1 MWHSTGTIPGVERRA
16 RPRVGPTA
24 GRRRSPRSRRTNP
37 DPRLPGRR
45 MMGRLSFADAVYL
58 LLMGELP
65 TPAIGRMLNAV
76 LVSSLDH
83 GVTPPS
89 TLAARNVA
97 TSGAPLKDCV
107 AAGIL
112 AFGPHHGGDIESC
125 MRFLDAGLTLV
136 RGGQSMQQAAET
148 ARRRLPAR
156 CDQTPPGF
164 GHRFHT
170 RDPRAARL
178 FQMALELELEGE
190 HVRMIRATERALDAR
205 EGSARPPL
213 PVNVD
218 GAIAAITRRPGVRL
232 RARQRDLPDL
242 AAARA
247 DRARARGAHAP
258 GADAPDRSEGSR
270 LRRREGAAAARG
282 QEVAALFAACSTA
295 CDRLRVPSGTS
306 AGLLQGA

>member
-1 MWHSTGTIPGVERRA
+1 MAKRTDSIAGERRTHA
-16 RPRVGPTA
+16 
-24 GRRRSPRSRRTNP
+24 RSPSEGWQSSLTDIAPNKIAVRGYP
-37 DPRLPGRR
+37 LDE
-45 MMGRLSFADAVYL
+45 MMGRLGFAEAVYL

-76 LVSSLDH
+76 LVSSVDH

-97 TSGAPLKDCV
+97 TTGAPLKDCV

-125 MRFLDAGLTLV
+125 MRFLDGGLTMM
-136 RGGQSMQQAAET
+136 RAGKTIQQAADAIVAECV
-148 ARRRLPAR
+148 AENAE
-156 CDQTPPGF
+156 PPGF

-190 HVRMIRATERALDAR
+190 HVRLIRVTERAIEAQASHFGR
-205 EGSARPPL
+205 AL

-218 GAIAAITRRPGVRL
+218 GAIAAICADLGFAYELGNAIFLISRLPGL
-232 RARQRDLPDL
+232 I
-242 AAARA
+242 
-247 DRARARGAHAP
+247 AHAHEERTRQSP
-258 GADAPDRSEGSR
+258 MRQIDPKDYDYDGAGQRRLPEGR
-270 LRRREGAAAARG
+270 K
-282 QEVAALFAACSTA
+282 
-295 CDRLRVPSGTS
+295 
-306 AGLLQGA
+306 

>member
-1 MWHSTGTIPGVERRA
+1 MSRSAETGKERRA
-16 RPRVGPTA
+16 RPREAAEDRWRTA
-24 GRRRSPRSRRTNP
+24 LTSIAPNKILIRGYAV
-37 DPRLPGRR
+37 DE
-45 MMGRLSFADAVYL
+45 MMGRLSFAEAVYL

-65 TPAIGRMLNAV
+65 TPAIGRMFNAV

-97 TSGAPLKDCV
+97 TSGAPMKDCV

-112 AFGPHHGGDIESC
+112 AFRPHHGGDIETC

-136 RGGQSMQQAAET
+136 RSGGSLQQAAET
-148 ARRRLPAR
+148 LVDGCLR
-156 CDQTPPGF
+156 DGQTPPGF

-190 HVRMIRATERALDAR
+190 HVRMLRATEGVLEARKDAIGR
-205 EGSARPPL
+205 RL

-218 GAIAAITRRPGVRL
+218 GAIAAIC
-232 RARQRDLPDL
+232 ADLGFAYEL
-242 AAARA
+242 GNAIFLI
-247 DRARARGAHAP
+247 
-258 GADAPDRSEGSR
+258 SR
-270 LRRREGAAAARG
+270 LPGLIAHSHEERSRQPPMRQIDPKDEAYDGARERRLPEGRK
-282 QEVAALFAACSTA
+282 
-295 CDRLRVPSGTS
+295 
-306 AGLLQGA
+306 

>member
-1 MWHSTGTIPGVERRA
+1 MAPRDTTELGKDRRA
-16 RPRVGPTA
+16 QPRPAGEARWRTA
-24 GRRRSPRSRRTNP
+24 LTAIAPNKILIRGYPV
-37 DPRLPGRR
+37 DE
-45 MMGRLSFADAVYL
+45 MMGRLSFAEAVYL

-125 MRFLDAGLTLV
+125 MRFLDGGLSLI
-136 RGGQSMQQAAET
+136 RSGSRLQDAAET
-148 ARRRLPAR
+148 VVVEYIGRNE
-156 CDQTPPGF
+156 TPPGF

-178 FQMALELELEGE
+178 FQMVLELELEGE
-190 HVRMIRATERALDAR
+190 HVRLIRAIERVLQTHEDR
-205 EGSARPPL
+205 FGRPM

-218 GAIAAITRRPGVRL
+218 GAIAAICADLGFAYELGNAVFLISRLPGL
-232 RARQRDLPDL
+232 I
-242 AAARA
+242 
-247 DRARARGAHAP
+247 AHAYEERSRQAP
-258 GADAPDRSEGSR
+258 MRQIDPKDHDYDGAKERRLPEGR
-270 LRRREGAAAARG
+270 
-282 QEVAALFAACSTA
+282 T
-295 CDRLRVPSGTS
+295 
-306 AGLLQGA
+306 

>member
-1 MWHSTGTIPGVERRA
+1 MGCTVPPRRA
-16 RPRVGPTA
+16 LMPQRTSTPARRQQPREPAIRWPTA
-24 GRRRSPRSRRTNP
+24 PTSTAPNKILTRGCAL
-37 DPRLPGRR
+37 DE
-45 MMGRLSFADAVYL
+45 MMGRLSFADTVYL

-76 LVSSLDH
+76 LVSSIDH
-83 GVTPPS
+83 GVAPPS

-125 MRFLDAGLTLV
+125 MRFLDRGLSLI
-136 RGGQSMQQAAET
+136 RSGQTVQQAAQATVDECLEDNQ
-148 ARRRLPAR
+148 A
-156 CDQTPPGF
+156 PPGF

-190 HVRMIRATERALDAR
+190 HVRLIRVAERSLDAHK
-205 EGSARPPL
+205 ARFERPL

-218 GAIAAITRRPGVRL
+218 GAIAAICADLGFAYELGNALFLISRLPGL
-232 RARQRDLPDL
+232 I
-242 AAARA
+242 
-247 DRARARGAHAP
+247 AHAHEERTRQQP
-258 GADAPDRSEGSR
+258 MRP
-270 LRRREGAAAARG
+270 
-282 QEVAALFAACSTA
+282 V
-295 CDRLRVPSGTS
+295 
-306 AGLLQGA
+306 

>member
-1 MWHSTGTIPGVERRA
+1 MAKTMPIDRRTQA
-16 RPRVGPTA
+16 RPQAERWQSALTEI
-24 GRRRSPRSRRTNP
+24 SPNKILIRGYP
-37 DPRLPGRR
+37 VDE
-45 MMGRLSFADAVYL
+45 MMGRLGFAEAVYL

-112 AFGPHHGGDIESC
+112 GFGPHHGGDIESC
-125 MRFLDAGLTLV
+125 MRFLDGGLSLM
-136 RGGQSMQQAAET
+136 RGGRKLQHAAEAIVDECV
-148 ARRRLPAR
+148 ARNEV
-156 CDQTPPGF
+156 PPGF
-164 GHRFHT
+164 GHRLHT

-190 HVRMIRATERALDAR
+190 HVRLIRVCERTLDAR
-205 EGSARPPL
+205 QDHFGRPL

-218 GAIAAITRRPGVRL
+218 GAIAAISADLGFAYELGNAIFLISRLPGLIAHAHEERTRQAPMRQIDPKDHDYDG
-232 RARQRDLPDL
+232 ARQRRLP
-242 AAARA
+242 
-247 DRARARGAHAP
+247 
-258 GADAPDRSEGSR
+258 EGR
-270 LRRREGAAAARG
+270 K
-282 QEVAALFAACSTA
+282 
-295 CDRLRVPSGTS
+295 
-306 AGLLQGA
+306 

>member
-1 MWHSTGTIPGVERRA
+1 MEKPSLA
-16 RPRVGPTA
+16 D
-24 GRRRSPRSRRTNP
+24 RRTQAREQTVRWQSALTEIAPNKILIRGYP
-37 DPRLPGRR
+37 VDE
-45 MMGRLSFADAVYL
+45 MMGRLGFAEAVYL

-65 TPAIGRMLNAV
+65 TAAIGRMLNAV

-125 MRFLDAGLTLV
+125 MHFLDKGLSEMRSGRTL
-136 RGGQSMQQAAET
+136 QQAAESIVQECV
-148 ARRRLPAR
+148 AVNEV
-156 CDQTPPGF
+156 PPGF
-164 GHRFHT
+164 GHRLHA

-190 HVRMIRATERALDAR
+190 HVRLIRACERALDAHTGHFGR
-205 EGSARPPL
+205 AL

-218 GAIAAITRRPGVRL
+218 GAIAAISADLGFAYELGNAIFLISRLPGLIAHAHEERTRQTPMRQIDPKDHDYDG
-232 RARQRDLPDL
+232 ARQR
-242 AAARA
+242 
-247 DRARARGAHAP
+247 
-258 GADAPDRSEGSR
+258 
-270 LRRREGAAAARG
+270 
-282 QEVAALFAACSTA
+282 
-295 CDRLRVPSGTS
+295 RVPEGRK
-306 AGLLQGA
+306 

>member
-1 MWHSTGTIPGVERRA
+1 MPTMNERRTQ
-16 RPRVGPTA
+16 PRTVTDRWQTA
-24 GRRRSPRSRRTNP
+24 LTSIAPNSILIRGYAV
-37 DPRLPGRR
+37 DEL
-45 MMGRLSFADAVYL
+45 MGRLSFADAVYL

-65 TPAIGRMLNAV
+65 SPAIGRMLNAV
-76 LVSSLDH
+76 LVSTLDH

-125 MRFLDAGLTLV
+125 MRFLDTGLALV
-136 RGGQSMQQAAET
+136 RGGGTMQQAAET
-148 ARRRLPAR
+148 LVGG
-156 CDQTPPGF
+156 CLKEGQTPPGF

-190 HVRMIRATERALDAR
+190 HIRMIRTIERVLDAR
-205 EGSARPPL
+205 KEEVGQQ

-218 GAIAAITRRPGVRL
+218 GAIAAISADLGFAYDLGNAIFLISRLPGL
-232 RARQRDLPDL
+232 IAHAHEERARQAPMRQIDPKDHDYDGSGVRRLPET
-242 AAARA
+242 RK
-247 DRARARGAHAP
+247 
-258 GADAPDRSEGSR
+258 
-270 LRRREGAAAARG
+270 
-282 QEVAALFAACSTA
+282 
-295 CDRLRVPSGTS
+295 
-306 AGLLQGA
+306 

>member
-1 MWHSTGTIPGVERRA
+1 MPTINERRTQ
-16 RPRVGPTA
+16 PRTMTDRWQTA
-24 GRRRSPRSRRTNP
+24 LTSIAPNSILIRGYAV
-37 DPRLPGRR
+37 DEL
-45 MMGRLSFADAVYL
+45 MGRLSFADAVYL

-76 LVSSLDH
+76 LVSTLDH

-125 MRFLDAGLTLV
+125 MRFLDTGLSMV
-136 RGGQSMQQAAET
+136 RGGGTMQHAADT
-148 ARRRLPAR
+148 LIDG
-156 CDQTPPGF
+156 CLKDNQTPPGF

-190 HVRMIRATERALDAR
+190 HIRMIRTLERALESR
-205 EGSARPPL
+205 KEEFGRQL

-218 GAIAAITRRPGVRL
+218 GAIAAISADLGFAYDLGNAIFLISRLPGL
-232 RARQRDLPDL
+232 IAHAHEERARQAPMRQIDPKDHDYDGSGMRRLPET
-242 AAARA
+242 RK
-247 DRARARGAHAP
+247 
-258 GADAPDRSEGSR
+258 
-270 LRRREGAAAARG
+270 
-282 QEVAALFAACSTA
+282 
-295 CDRLRVPSGTS
+295 
-306 AGLLQGA
+306 

>member
-1 MWHSTGTIPGVERRA
+1 MNNKTALADRRNQTREPSERWQSALTEIAPNKILIRGY
-16 RPRVGPTA
+16 PV
-24 GRRRSPRSRRTNP
+24 
-37 DPRLPGRR
+37 DE
-45 MMGRLSFADAVYL
+45 MMGRLGFAEAVYL

-83 GVTPPS
+83 GVMPPS

-125 MRFLDAGLTLV
+125 MRFLDKGLSEI
-136 RGGQSMQQAAET
+136 RSGKSPHDAATSIVQECVV
-148 ARRRLPAR
+148 ANEA
-156 CDQTPPGF
+156 PPGF
-164 GHRFHT
+164 GHRLHA

-190 HVRMIRATERALDAR
+190 HVRLIRACERVLESHTEAFGR
-205 EGSARPPL
+205 PL

-218 GAIAAITRRPGVRL
+218 GAIAAISADLGFAYELGNAIFLISRLPGLIAHAHEERTRQAPMRQIDPKDHDYDG
-232 RARQRDLPDL
+232 ARQR
-242 AAARA
+242 
-247 DRARARGAHAP
+247 
-258 GADAPDRSEGSR
+258 
-270 LRRREGAAAARG
+270 
-282 QEVAALFAACSTA
+282 
-295 CDRLRVPSGTS
+295 RVPEGRK
-306 AGLLQGA
+306 

>member
-1 MWHSTGTIPGVERRA
+1 MTQRNSGSTTERR
-16 RPRVGPTA
+16 TQE
-24 GRRRSPRSRRTNP
+24 RSPSERWQSSLTEIAPNTILIRGYP
-37 DPRLPGRR
+37 LDEA
-45 MMGRLSFADAVYL
+45 MGRLGFAEAVYL

-76 LVSSLDH
+76 LVSSIDH

-125 MRFLDAGLTLV
+125 MRFLDSGLTKM
-136 RGGQSMQQAAET
+136 RGGLTVQQAADAIVGECV
-148 ARRRLPAR
+148 AENEV
-156 CDQTPPGF
+156 PPGF

-178 FQMALELELEGE
+178 FQMALELEVEGE
-190 HVRMIRATERALDAR
+190 HVRLIRVTERSLDAHKDHFGR
-205 EGSARPPL
+205 PL

-218 GAIAAITRRPGVRL
+218 GAIAAICADLGFAYELGNAIFLISRLPGL
-232 RARQRDLPDL
+232 I
-242 AAARA
+242 
-247 DRARARGAHAP
+247 AHAHEERTRQSP
-258 GADAPDRSEGSR
+258 MRQIDPKDHDYDGAG
-270 LRRREGAAAARG
+270 RRRLPEGRK
-282 QEVAALFAACSTA
+282 
-295 CDRLRVPSGTS
+295 
-306 AGLLQGA
+306 

>member
-1 MWHSTGTIPGVERRA
+1 MTGTDRWQ
-16 RPRVGPTA
+16 TA
-24 GRRRSPRSRRTNP
+24 LTSIAPNSILIRGYPV
-37 DPRLPGRR
+37 DEL
-45 MMGRLSFADAVYL
+45 MGRLSFADAVYL
-58 LLMGELP
+58 LLMGDLP
-65 TPAIGRMLNAV
+65 TPTIGRMLNAV

-97 TSGAPLKDCV
+97 TTGAPLKDSV

-136 RGGQSMQQAAET
+136 RGGASMPQAAERIIDDCT
-148 ARRRLPAR
+148 RGG
-156 CDQTPPGF
+156 QTPPGF

-190 HVRMIRATERALDAR
+190 HVRMIRAAERVLAAR
-205 EGSARPPL
+205 EIRDATSGRAL

-218 GAIAAITRRPGVRL
+218 GAIAAVCADLGFAYELGNAIFLISRLPGL
-232 RARQRDLPDL
+232 I
-242 AAARA
+242 
-247 DRARARGAHAP
+247 AHAHEERVRQ
-258 GADAPDRSEGSR
+258 APMRQIDPKDHGYDGSPERRLPEGR
-270 LRRREGAAAARG
+270 K
-282 QEVAALFAACSTA
+282 
-295 CDRLRVPSGTS
+295 
-306 AGLLQGA
+306 